1 MLSKKRVWFILF
13 AKYLVFWSAFCP
25 PTSERR
31 QLIIKRRSAWCP
43 VYWIFARKSNQS
55 KSNPNPARILIWILK
70 YFLCMDLDLD
80 LI

>member
-31 QLIIKRRSAWCP
+31 QLIIKRRKRLVSTAFSRVALFLGTDGESSHLIANNIALDSA
-43 VYWIFARKSNQS
+43 N
-55 KSNPNPARILIWILK
+55 IL
-70 YFLCMDLDLD
+70 
-80 LI
+80 